1 MSITLVIVIIT
12 ALISIAG
19 FSTPHLARKF
29 QFNPFQVYH
38 RRGWHRV
45 VTHAFLHA
53 DWTHLIINMIVL
65 LSFGTA
71 VERYF
76 DELESGGIM
85 GHPGLSFVILYF
97 AAVVISTLTTL
108 VKHRNNSW
116 YNAVGASGGV
126 SAVIFTSIFFDPW
139 RNLYFFGVVPI
150 PGILFGAGYLVY
162 SHYMSRKGADN
173 INHDAHFT
181 GAVFGLLF
189 PLFIDIGLVS
199 HFVGRL
205 LNF

>member
-1 MSITLVIVIIT
+1 MITLIIVIIT
-12 ALISIAG
+12 ALLSIAG
-19 FSTPHLARKF
+19 FSNSGLVMRLKL
-29 QFNPFQVYH
+29 NPYLVYH
-38 RRGWHRV
+38 RKDWHRV
-45 VTHAFLHA
+45 ITHAFLHA

-76 DELESGGIM
+76 QQLEAEGIM
-85 GHPGLSFVILYF
+85 GHSRLSFIILYF
-97 AAVVISTLTTL
+97 AAIIVSTLTTL

-139 RNLYFFGVVPI
+139 RNLYFFGVLPV
-150 PGILFGAGYLVY
+150 PGILFGAGYLLY
-162 SHYMSRKGADN
+162 SHYMSRKSADN
-173 INHDAHFT
+173 INHDAHFA
-181 GAVFGLLF
+181 GAVFGLVF
-189 PLFIDIGLVS
+189 PLFINIGLIS
-199 HFVGRL
+199 HFVDKL